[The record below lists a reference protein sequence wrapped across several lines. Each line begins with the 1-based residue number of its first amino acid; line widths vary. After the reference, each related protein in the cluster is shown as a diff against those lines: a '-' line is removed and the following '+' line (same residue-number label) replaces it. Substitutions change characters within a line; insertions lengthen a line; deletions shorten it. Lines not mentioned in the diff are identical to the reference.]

1 MNCFTVSTTPITR
14 LRSSPCLIRPGRR
27 DISADFLA
35 AGRSRHFRRAPCDMP
50 ILVRLQHCVIRM
62 YFRDHNPPHFHIDTP
77 EQGALMAIRTL
88 EVIDGSVDA
97 RALREAKDWAEA
109 NYDRLWD
116 AWREF
121 NP

>member
-1 MNCFTVSTTPITR
+1 MWCSGR
-14 LRSSPCLIRPGRR
+14 LIG
-27 DISADFLA
+27 
-35 AGRSRHFRRAPCDMP
+35 DMP
-50 ILVRLQHCVIRM
+50 ILVRLQYCVIRM
-62 YFRDHNPPHFHIDTP
+62 YFKDHNPPHFHIDTP

-88 EVIDGSVDA
+88 EVFEGNVDT

-109 NYDRLWD
+109 NYDRLWA